1 MRQTTRANIRTIPT
15 TSSGRAKRFSDR
27 AELVSQPALRV
38 QNGNTTRKLLHRY
51 LRKRRY
57 SFFSLAL
64 RYYAFITQTFVIS
77 FSLFFLFFF
86 VFFHRIGMMRS
97 HANRTSESGAGS
109 GRRCRPNVG
118 LSYAR
123 TSNCVYIRWCKLAIS
138 LVLKRDCSLVEFCRQ
153 LNPRG
158 ILLAPISIPRRSGT
172 IRFIEIPR
180 RAVDV

>member
-1 MRQTTRANIRTIPT
+1 MRTIPT

-64 RYYAFITQTFVIS
+64 RCYAFITQTFAIS

-86 VFFHRIGMMRS
+86 SFSFTESEWCVPMQIERRNQAPEVDAAAARMSACHT
-97 HANRTSESGAGS
+97 HAQVTAF
-109 GRRCRPNVG
+109 
-118 LSYAR
+118 
-123 TSNCVYIRWCKLAIS
+123 YIRCKPAIS
-138 LVLKRDCSLVEFCRQ
+138 LVLKRDCSLVAFCRQ

-158 ILLAPISIPRRSGT
+158 VLLAPISIPRRSGT
-172 IRFIEIPR
+172 IRFIEIP
-180 RAVDV
+180 